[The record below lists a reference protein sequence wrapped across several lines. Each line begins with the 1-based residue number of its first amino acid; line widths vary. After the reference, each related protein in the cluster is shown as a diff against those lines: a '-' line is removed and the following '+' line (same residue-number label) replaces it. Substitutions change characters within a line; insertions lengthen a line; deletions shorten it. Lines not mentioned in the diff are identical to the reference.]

1 LREKL
6 SSDWDERKF
15 ESEKVKKLGSSLV
28 GQTSFEFEGLPL
40 GGKTLVLF
48 NGTNMCIN
56 RTTQIPMPFKENYMV
71 GYETLPME
79 YNHEHPSN

>member
-1 LREKL
+1 MREKL

-48 NGTNMCIN
+48 DGTIICIN
-56 RTTQIPMPFKENYMV
+56 RTTQILMPFTHLSIIK
-71 GYETLPME
+71 
-79 YNHEHPSN
+79 